1 MKLRRIGVGFALA
14 SLIMA
19 GSSAVADERE
29 DVLAV
34 MDKAYAAILS
44 RRPEDWKGI
53 IVPEGNV
60 LSFRPL
66 AGGAPGELEMRMQSN
81 AEQIAN
87 DHSDGPKLV
96 ERWTSEPDILI
107 RGPIAAI
114 WGDYDFWI
122 DDEFSHCG
130 GTSVTLAKV
139 EGTWMIANWMW
150 TVEKEHCPT
159 DPASD

>member
-1 MKLRRIGVGFALA
+1 MLRQVGVGLALA
-14 SLIMA
+14 GAILT
-19 GSSAVADERE
+19 GSSAVADESAA
-29 DVLAV
+29 VLAV

-44 RRPEDWKGI
+44 GKPDDWKGVVI
-53 IVPEGNV
+53 PEGNV
-60 LSFRPL
+60 LSFRTHPD
-66 AGGAPGELEMRMQSN
+66 GPPGALEMRMQSN
-81 AEQIAN
+81 AEQIAG

-96 ERWTSEPDILI
+96 ERWIGEPTVMI

-150 TVEKEHCPT
+150 TVEKENCPT
-159 DPASD
+159 APASD